1 MSRQPL
7 KSALWTDTGPQFTLS
22 LQNET
27 LCQGTKTKML
37 RTGAFCWNKAE
48 VIIKLFDHS
57 MLCFCPAGDMRDSY
71 GRSAPGRVLTNKSN
85 QNKQNP
91 KTLKPIKIIHR
102 ASKQKN
108 LYLRSERDFKVTI
121 RKIR

>member
-57 MLCFCPAGDMRDSY
+57 MLCFCPAGDMRTLTEDQPWK
-71 GRSAPGRVLTNKSN
+71 SAH
-85 QNKQNP
+85 KQ
-91 KTLKPIKIIHR
+91 IK
-102 ASKQKN
+102 SKQTKPQDSKANKN
-108 LYLRSERDFKVTI
+108 HSQSQQTKKSVSEI
-121 RKIR
+121 